1 MTMKLL
7 MLVWVT
13 ILCLA
18 AALATAAAESAPTSS
33 FALEDAWWCGRGYV
47 PGATLYLPDFT
58 GTGSHWEV
66 LAVSGGDDT
75 VLVTVTPIPLSR
87 PSDAP
92 DAVYTYEVRLEG
104 VEAEDAFVH
113 LELAKDGVPSWRCNL
128 YVIVDPSLDVKI
140 QSFELMPAYGD
151 TSHVQIDYG
160 ASEHFTR
167 EEMDAAIA
175 VILWDFSTPHEP
187 GQENNL
193 SAWAGFTLHQISYVS
208 DERSQRQFEYYG
220 REFPYRG
227 NHGYRDSLGRPYV
240 DGIYFQTSFHTMM
253 TDDGW
258 SGFEN
263 GRGYGDYGWTLLL
276 TEDGDWDIVTMGY

>member
-1 MTMKLL
+1 MKRL
-7 MLVWVT
+7 MLVCVM

-18 AALATAAAESAPTSS
+18 AALAAAAAESAPTSS

-175 VILWDFSTPHEP
+175 VILRDFRTPHEP

>member
-1 MTMKLL
+1 MKRL
-7 MLVWVT
+7 MLVWVMM
-13 ILCLA
+13 LCLLP
-18 AALATAAAESAPTSS
+18 LAMAESAATSS
-33 FALEDAWWCGRGYV
+33 FDFDFVRAGEGYASGTV
-47 PGATLYLPDFT
+47 LYLPDFT
-58 GTGSHWEV
+58 GTGSHWEI

-75 VLVTVTPIPLSR
+75 VRVTVTPIPLSY

-92 DAVYTYEVRLEG
+92 DAVCTYEVRLEG
-104 VEAEDAFVH
+104 VEAEDAFVR
-113 LELAKDGVPSWRCNL
+113 LELVKDGVPSWRYNL

-140 QSFELMPAYGD
+140 QSAELMPAHGD
-151 TSHVQIDYG
+151 TSHVVIDYG
-160 ASEHFTR
+160 TSEHFTR
-167 EEMDAAIA
+167 EEMDAAID
-175 VILWDFSTPHEP
+175 VILRDFSRPHEP
-187 GQENNL
+187 GQEDDL
-193 SAWAGFTLHQISYVS
+193 SARAGFTLHQISYIS

-220 REFPYRG
+220 REFTYRG

-276 TEDGDWDIVTMGY
+276 TKDGDWDIVTTGY